1 MKTTM
6 ALSFF
11 DLRRYRWLPHLLI
24 TMTLFTVLVGIG
36 LIRFVESRLVEA
48 TGGELTLAA
57 TEVAEKLD
65 RMLFERQGDALMMAR
80 AVSLHTSD
88 PKYLSEYLKWMKTTY
103 APVYMSLAI
112 MDVQG
117 TVVAATEPSLVERD
131 YSRAASFIAVR
142 KTRRLDITDVAVQ
155 ETGESSVDTIAFTAP
170 ILDWQGTF
178 LGAVTLQVG
187 IPFLEEIT
195 TRTIRSLESRSGAEV
210 GGRVEYQMLTK
221 QGRAFVDS
229 DLPHKGYVNLKEL
242 GLPSVLLSEAGLPGY
257 IEEEHL
263 RRHVQVVTG
272 YAQTKGF
279 GEFAGL
285 GWSVLVRMD
294 RQDILAPIHAFLWK
308 VGLAGGAVWI
318 PMLGLLFW
326 ATGRLRAEHRQAQQE
341 SAWAKAAEA
350 ALLQS
355 QERNRAIVDTAL
367 DGVITIDST
376 GIVTDW
382 NAQASAIFGW
392 SREDALGRAL
402 SETIIPKRDRQ
413 AHEHGLREFLRTG
426 AGAILNRRIEIVA
439 QHKDGRELPVE
450 LAVSPAKIGDVYI
463 FSAFIRDITD
473 RRRAERRLASQYAV
487 TRVLAEATTL
497 EEAVPKII
505 QAIGESLEW
514 DLGVFWQV
522 DKAAGTLRCF
532 DQWKA
537 PSVQADPFI
546 LDTWQRAFT
555 HGEGLPGRIWTS
567 GKSAWITDVTTDT
580 NFSRSAQARHVGFH
594 GAFGFPILVGN
605 EIEGVIELFSRQ
617 VRQPDDELLKMVED
631 IGLKIGQFGERTRTE
646 GVLRE
651 TEAQLRQAQK
661 MEAVGRLAGG
671 MAHDFNN
678 LLTVIRGYSELLLGR
693 LGATDVMRKDTEEIK
708 KAADRASGLTRQL
721 LAFSRRQF
729 IAAKV
734 LDLNALVANMDGM
747 LRRLIGED
755 LVELCAELDA
765 STGAIKADPGQVEQ
779 VIMNLVVNAR
789 DAMPTGGR
797 LTIET
802 RNVTIG
808 EEVRLDA
815 VGVAPGSYVLLAV
828 CDNGQ
833 GMDAETRS
841 HLFEPFFTTKEKGKG
856 TGLGLSTVYGIVKQ
870 SGGNITVESFPGRGT
885 TFRIYFPRVEQE
897 IPRIV
902 GSGEAINMAHGRE
915 TILLVED
922 EPAVRG
928 LVHETLRLHGYTVLE
943 ARHGIEALLASAK
956 YVGPIHLLLTDVV
969 MPQMS
974 GPEIAEKILTVRP
987 EIKVLYMSGYPDH
1000 PVFDQGGVS
1009 RQTGFL
1015 PKPFSPPVLAKKVR
1029 EVLDSVKA
1037 A

>member
-1 MKTTM
+1 M
-6 ALSFF
+6 
-11 DLRRYRWLPHLLI
+11 RI
-24 TMTLFTVLVGIG
+24 
-36 LIRFVESRLVEA
+36 
-48 TGGELTLAA
+48 
-57 TEVAEKLD
+57 
-65 RMLFERQGDALMMAR
+65 
-80 AVSLHTSD
+80 SD
-88 PKYLSEYLKWMKTTY
+88 PKYLSEYLQWMKKEY
-103 APVYMSLAI
+103 SPVYLSLSV

-117 TVVAATEPSLVERD
+117 TVVAATEPSLVGRN
-131 YSRAASFIAVR
+131 YSRAASFVAAR
-142 KTRRLDITDVAVQ
+142 ATRRLDVTDIAVQ
-155 ETGESSVDTIAFTAP
+155 ETAESGVDAIAFTAP
-170 ILDWQGTF
+170 MLDTHGAF
-178 LGAVTLQVG
+178 LGVVNLQVG
-187 IPFLEEIT
+187 VAFLEDVA
-195 TRTIRSLESRSGAEV
+195 TRTIRALEARPGMN
-210 GGRVEYQMLTK
+210 GRVEYQMLTK
-221 QGRAFVDS
+221 QGRVFIDS
-229 DLPHKGYVNLKEL
+229 DVPHKGGINLKEL
-242 GLPSVLLSEAGLPGY
+242 GLPSALATVAGVPGFV
-257 IEEEHL
+257 EEEDAQ
-263 RRHVQVVTG
+263 RHVQVVTG
-272 YAQTKGF
+272 YAQTRGY
-279 GEFAGL
+279 GEFTGL
-285 GWSVLVRMD
+285 GWSVLVRRD
-294 RQDILAPIHAFLWK
+294 RQDILAPIHGFLWK
-308 VGLAGGAVWI
+308 VGIAGGVLWI

-382 NAQASAIFGW
+382 NAQATAIFGW
-392 SREDALGRAL
+392 SREEAMGRAL
-402 SETIIPKRDRQ
+402 SKTIIPERDRQ

-439 QHKDGRELPVE
+439 QHKNGRELPVE
-450 LAVSPAKIGDVYI
+450 LAVSPAKIGDAYI

-514 DLGVFWQV
+514 DLGVFWRV
-522 DKAAGTLRCF
+522 DKEARTLRCF

-537 PSVQADPFI
+537 PSVQADLFT
-546 LDTWQRAFT
+546 LDTRQRTFPR
-555 HGEGLPGRIWTS
+555 GEGLPGRIWTS
-567 GKSAWITDVTTDT
+567 GKSAWVPDVTTDE
-580 NFSRSAQARHVGFH
+580 NFPRGAQAREAGFH
-594 GAFGFPILVGN
+594 GAFGFPVLVGN
-605 EIEGVIELFSRQ
+605 EIEGVIEFFSRQ
-617 VRQPDDELLKMVED
+617 VRQPDDELLKMVDD
-631 IGLKIGQFGERTRTE
+631 ISLKIGQFGERTRTE

-755 LVELCAELDA
+755 LVELCAELD
-765 STGAIKADPGQVEQ
+765 STAGAIKADPGQVEQ

-789 DAMPTGGR
+789 DAMPMGGR

-815 VGVAPGSYVLLAV
+815 VGVAPGSYGLLAV
-828 CDNGQ
+828 RDNGQ

-870 SGGNITVESFPGRGT
+870 SGGSITVESFPGRGT
-885 TFRIYFPRVEQE
+885 TFRIYFPRVEQDL
-897 IPRIV
+897 PRV
-902 GSGEAINMAHGRE
+902 TGSGEAGDSAQGRE

-943 ARHGIEALLASAK
+943 ARHGIEALLTSAK

-974 GPEIAEKILTVRP
+974 GPEVAEKILTVRP

-1000 PVFDQGGVS
+1000 PVFDQNSMG

-1015 PKPFSPPVLAKKVR
+1015 PKPFSPPMLAKKVR

>member
-1 MKTTM
+1 MKTSM
-6 ALSFF
+6 ALSFLN
-11 DLRRYRWLPHLLI
+11 LRRYRWLAHLLI
-24 TMTLFTVLVGIG
+24 AMTVFAILVGIG
-36 LIRFVESRLVEA
+36 LIRFVEYRFVEA
-48 TGGELTLAA
+48 TGREFTLAA
-57 TEVAEKLD
+57 AEVAEKLD
-65 RMLFERQGDALMMAR
+65 RMLFDRQGDALMMAR
-80 AVSLHTSD
+80 ALAARTSD
-88 PKYLSEYLKWMKTTY
+88 PRYISEYLKWMKKEY
-103 APVYMSLAI
+103 SPIYLSLAV

-117 TVVAATEPSLVERD
+117 TVVAATEPSLVGRD
-131 YSRAASFIAVR
+131 YSRAASFIAAR
-142 KTRRLDITDVAVQ
+142 TTRRLDIADVAGQ
-155 ETGESSVDTIAFTAP
+155 EAEGDVEMVALTVP
-170 ILDWQGTF
+170 ILDAQGTF
-178 LGAVTLQVG
+178 LGVVTSRVG
-187 IPFLEEIT
+187 IPFLEEVTI
-195 TRTIRSLESRSGAEV
+195 RTIRLLEGRPGAD
-210 GGRVEYQMLTK
+210 GRVEYQILTRL
-221 QGRAFVDS
+221 GRVFIDS
-229 DLPHKGYVNLKEL
+229 DLRHKGAINLKEL
-242 GLPSVLLSEAGLPGY
+242 GLPSVLLSESGVPGF
-257 IEEEHL
+257 IEEEHV
-263 RRHVQVVTG
+263 RRHVQMVTG
-272 YAQTKGF
+272 YAKTKGF
-279 GEFAGL
+279 GEFSGL
-285 GWSVLVRMD
+285 GWSVLVQME
-294 RQDILAPIHAFLWK
+294 RQEILAPIHAFLWK
-308 VGLAGGAVWI
+308 VGIIGGAVWI
-318 PMLGLLFW
+318 PMMGLLFW
-326 ATGRLRAEHRQAQQE
+326 ATARLRAEHRQAQQE
-341 SAWAKAAEA
+341 SAWAKAAEV

-367 DGVITIDST
+367 DGVITIDSA

-382 NAQASAIFGW
+382 NAQATAIFGW
-392 SREDALGRAL
+392 SREEALGRAL
-402 SETIIPKRDRQ
+402 SETIIPEQDRQ
-413 AHEHGLREFLRTG
+413 AHEHGIREFLRIG
-426 AGAILNRRIEIVA
+426 AGAILNRRIEIVG
-439 QHKDGRELPVE
+439 QHKDGRALPVE
-450 LAVSPAKIGDVYI
+450 LAVSPAKIGDTYI

-487 TRVLAEATTL
+487 TRVLSEATTL

-505 QAIGESLEW
+505 QAIGENLEW
-514 DLGVFWQV
+514 DLGVFWRV
-522 DKAAGTLRCF
+522 DKVAMVLRCF

-537 PSVQADPFI
+537 LSVQADPFT
-546 LDTWQRAFT
+546 LDTWQRAVT
-555 HGEGLPGRIWTS
+555 RGEGLPGRIWAS
-567 GKSAWITDVTTDT
+567 SKSVWVTDIALEGDVT
-580 NFSRSAQARHVGFH
+580 REAQTRQGGFH
-594 GAFGFPILVGN
+594 GAFGFPLLVGN
-605 EIEGVIELFSRQ
+605 ETEGVIEFFSRQ
-617 VRQPDDELLKMVED
+617 VRQPDDELLRMVED
-631 IGLKIGQFGERTRTE
+631 IGLKIGQFGERARTE

-693 LGATDVMRKDTEEIK
+693 LGPTDDMRKDIEEVK

-755 LVELCAELDA
+755 IVELSAELDS

-779 VIMNLVVNAR
+779 VIMNLVVNAC
-789 DAMPTGGR
+789 DAMPKGGR

-828 CDNGQ
+828 RDNGH

-870 SGGNITVESFPGRGT
+870 SGGSIIVESASGRGT
-885 TFRIYFPRVEQE
+885 TFRIYFPRVERE
-897 IPRIV
+897 VP
-902 GSGEAINMAHGRE
+902 GPTGAAEAIDLVRGRE

-943 ARHGIEALLASAK
+943 ARHGIEALLTSAK

-974 GPEIAEKILTVRP
+974 GPEVAEKILTVRP
-987 EIKVLYMSGYPDH
+987 GIKVLYMSGYPDH

-1009 RQTGFL
+1009 RETGFL
-1015 PKPFSPPVLAKKVR
+1015 PKPFLPHVLAQKVR
-1029 EVLDSVKA
+1029 DVLNGVKA

>member
-1 MKTTM
+1 MKTSM
-6 ALSFF
+6 ALSFL
-11 DLRRYRWLPHLLI
+11 DLRRYRWLPYLLI
-24 TMTLFTVLVGIG
+24 GMTIFAVLAGIG
-36 LIRFVESRLVEA
+36 LIRFVEHRFVEA

-57 TEVAEKLD
+57 EEVAEKLD

-80 AVSLHTSD
+80 ALGSRTSD
-88 PKYLSEYLKWMKTTY
+88 QRYLSEYLKWMKKEY
-103 APVYMSLAI
+103 SPIYLSLAV

-117 TVVAATEPSLVERD
+117 TVVAATEPSLVGRD
-131 YSRAASFIAVR
+131 YSLAASFIAAR
-142 KTRRLDITDVAVQ
+142 ATRQLDIADIAVQ
-155 ETGESSVDTIAFTAP
+155 ETAESGVDMVAFTAP
-170 ILDWQGTF
+170 ILDTQGTF
-178 LGAVTLQVG
+178 LGVVTSRVG
-187 IPFLEEIT
+187 VPFLEEVT
-195 TRTIRSLESRSGAEV
+195 TRTIRSLEARPGA
-210 GGRVEYQMLTK
+210 GGRVEYQMLTRR
-221 QGRAFVDS
+221 GRAFVDS
-229 DLPHKGYVNLKEL
+229 NLPHKGTINLKEL
-242 GLPSVLLSEAGLPGY
+242 GLPSALLSETGVPGF

-272 YAQTKGF
+272 YARTRGF
-279 GEFAGL
+279 GEFPGL

-294 RQDILAPIHAFLWK
+294 RQDILAPIRAFLWK
-308 VGLAGGAVWI
+308 VGIAGGVVWI
-318 PMLGLLFW
+318 SMLGLLFW
-326 ATGRLRAEHRQAQQE
+326 ATARLRTEHRQAQQE

-355 QERNRAIVDTAL
+355 QERNRAVVDTAL

-376 GIVTDW
+376 GVVTDW
-382 NAQASAIFGW
+382 NAQATAIFGW
-392 SREDALGRAL
+392 SREEVLGRAL
-402 SETIIPKRDRQ
+402 SGTIIPERDRE

-426 AGAILNRRIEIVA
+426 AGPILNRRIEIVA
-439 QHKDGRELPVE
+439 QHRDGRELPVE
-450 LAVSPAKIGDVYI
+450 LAVSPAKIGDTYI
-463 FSAFIRDITD
+463 FSAFIRDITN
-473 RRRAERRLASQYAV
+473 RRRAEWRLASQYAV
-487 TRVLAEATTL
+487 TRVLSEATTL

-514 DLGVFWQV
+514 DLGVFWRV
-522 DKAAGTLRCF
+522 DKATGVLRCL
-532 DQWKA
+532 DQWNA
-537 PSVQADPFI
+537 PSVQADPFTM
-546 LDTWQRAFT
+546 DSWQRAFT
-555 HGEGLPGRIWTS
+555 RGEGLPGRIWAS
-567 GKSAWITDVTTDT
+567 GKSAWVTDVTVDG
-580 NFSRSAQARHVGFH
+580 NFPRGAQARHVGFH
-594 GAFGFPILVGN
+594 GAFGLPILVGS
-605 EIEGVIELFSRQ
+605 EIEGVIEFFSRH
-617 VRQPDDELLKMVED
+617 VRQPDDELLRMVED
-631 IGLKIGQFGERTRTE
+631 IGLKIGQFGERARTE

-693 LGATDVMRKDTEEIK
+693 LGSTDDMRKDMEEVK

-755 LVELCAELDA
+755 LVELNAELDA
-765 STGAIKADPGQVEQ
+765 STGAIKADPGQVEH

-789 DAMPTGGR
+789 DAMPKGGR

-802 RNVTIG
+802 TNVMIG
-808 EEVRLDA
+808 KEASLEAL
-815 VGVAPGSYVLLAV
+815 GVAPGSYVMLAV
-828 CDNGQ
+828 RDNGH

-870 SGGNITVESFPGRGT
+870 SGGSIIVESAPGRGT

-897 IPRIV
+897 VPGPTGAV
-902 GSGEAINMAHGRE
+902 EAIDPARGRE

-943 ARHGIEALLASAK
+943 ARHGIEALLTSAK
-956 YVGPIHLLLTDVV
+956 YVEPIHLLLTDVV

-974 GPEIAEKILTVRP
+974 GPEVAEKILTVRP
-987 EIKVLYMSGYPDH
+987 GIKVLYMSGYPDH

-1015 PKPFSPPVLAKKVR
+1015 PKPFSPHVLAQKVR
-1029 EVLDSVKA
+1029 EVLDGVKA

>member
-1 MKTTM
+1 MKTSM
-6 ALSFF
+6 ALTFL
-11 DLRRYRWLPHLLI
+11 DLRRYRWLPHLLFA
-24 TMTLFTVLVGIG
+24 MTVFAVLAGIG
-36 LIRFVESRLVEA
+36 LIRFVESRFVEA
-48 TGGELTLAA
+48 TGRELTLAA
-57 TEVAEKLD
+57 AEVAEKLD
-65 RMLFERQGDALMMAR
+65 RMLFERQGDILMMAR
-80 AVSLHTSD
+80 ALGSGTSD
-88 PKYLSEYLKWMKTTY
+88 PRFLSEYLKWMEKEY
-103 APVYMSLAI
+103 SPVYLSLEVI
-112 MDVQG
+112 DMQG
-117 TVVAATEPSLVERD
+117 TVVAATEPSLVGLD
-131 YSRAASFIAVR
+131 HSRAASFLAVR
-142 KTRRLDITDVAVQ
+142 ATRRLDIADVVGQ
-155 ETGESSVDTIAFTAP
+155 EAENGVETIAFTAP
-170 ILDWQGTF
+170 ILNSQGTF
-178 LGAVTLQVG
+178 LGIVTSRVG
-187 IPFLEEIT
+187 VPFLEEVT
-195 TRTIRSLESRSGAEV
+195 TRTIRSLEARPGA
-210 GGRVEYQMLTK
+210 GGRVEYQMLTR
-221 QGRAFVDS
+221 QGRVFVDS
-229 DLPHKGYVNLKEL
+229 NLPHKGAINLKEL
-242 GLPSVLLSEAGLPGY
+242 GLPSVLLSEAGVPGF

-272 YAQTKGF
+272 YAQTRGF
-279 GEFAGL
+279 GDFAGL
-285 GWSVLVRMD
+285 GWSVLVRME

-308 VGLAGGAVWI
+308 VGIAGGVVWI
-318 PMLGLLFW
+318 PMLGLLLW
-326 ATGRLRAEHRQAQQE
+326 ATARLRAEHRQAQQE

-355 QERNRAIVDTAL
+355 QERNRTIVDTAI

-376 GIVTDW
+376 GIITDW
-382 NAQASAIFGW
+382 NAQATVILGW
-392 SREDALGRAL
+392 SREEALGRAF
-402 SETIIPKRDRQ
+402 SETIIPERDRQ
-413 AHEHGLREFLRTG
+413 AHKHGIREFLRTG
-426 AGAILNRRIEIVA
+426 NGTIVNRRIEIVA
-439 QHKDGRELPVE
+439 QHRDGRELPVE
-450 LAVSPAKIGDVYI
+450 LAVSPATIGDAYI
-463 FSAFIRDITD
+463 FNVFIRDITD

-487 TRVLAEATTL
+487 TRVLSEATTL

-514 DLGVFWQV
+514 DLGVFWRV
-522 DKAAGTLRCF
+522 DKATGVLCCL

-537 PSVQADPFI
+537 PSVHADPFT
-546 LDTWQRAFT
+546 LDTWHRVFT
-555 HGEGLPGRIWTS
+555 RGEGLPGRIWAS
-567 GKSAWITDVTTDT
+567 GKSAWVTDVTVDG
-580 NFSRSAQARHVGFH
+580 NFPRGVPARQVGFH
-594 GAFGFPILVGN
+594 GAFGLPILVGS
-605 EIEGVIELFSRQ
+605 EIEGVIEFFSRQ

-631 IGLKIGQFGERTRTE
+631 IGLKIGQFGERARTE

-651 TEAQLRQAQK
+651 TETQLRQAQK

-693 LGATDVMRKDTEEIK
+693 LGPTDAMRKDMVEVK

-755 LVELCAELDA
+755 IVELSAELDA

-779 VIMNLVVNAR
+779 IIMNLVVNAR
-789 DAMPTGGR
+789 DAMPKGGR

-828 CDNGQ
+828 RDNGH

-870 SGGNITVESFPGRGT
+870 SGGSITVESAPGRGT

-897 IPRIV
+897 VSGPT
-902 GSGEAINMAHGRE
+902 GSAEAMDPARGHE

-928 LVHETLRLHGYTVLE
+928 LVHETLRLHGYKVLE
-943 ARHGIEALLASAK
+943 ARHGIEALLTSAK
-956 YVGPIHLLLTDVV
+956 YVGSIHLLLTDVV

-974 GPEIAEKILTVRP
+974 GPEVAEKILTVRP

-1009 RQTGFL
+1009 RETGFL
-1015 PKPFSPPVLAKKVR
+1015 PKPFSPPVLAQKVR

>member
-1 MKTTM
+1 MKTSM
-6 ALSFF
+6 ALSFL

-24 TMTLFTVLVGIG
+24 AMTVFAVLAGIG

-57 TEVAEKLD
+57 AEVAEKLD

-80 AVSLHTSD
+80 ALESRTSD
-88 PKYLSEYLKWMKTTY
+88 PRYLSEYLKWMKKEY
-103 APVYMSLAI
+103 SPVYLSLAV

-117 TVVAATEPSLVERD
+117 TVVAATEPSLVGRD
-131 YSRAASFIAVR
+131 YSRAASFIAAR
-142 KTRRLDITDVAVQ
+142 ATRRLDIADVAGQ
-155 ETGESSVDTIAFTAP
+155 EAESGVDTIAFTAP
-170 ILDWQGTF
+170 ILDSQGTF
-178 LGAVTLQVG
+178 LGVVTSRVG
-187 IPFLEEIT
+187 IPFLEEVT
-195 TRTIRSLESRSGAEV
+195 TRTIRSLEARQGA
-210 GGRVEYQMLTK
+210 GGRVEYQMLTR
-221 QGRAFVDS
+221 QGRVFVDS
-229 DLPHKGYVNLKEL
+229 DLPPKEAINLKEL
-242 GLPSVLLSEAGLPGY
+242 GPPSVLLSEAGVPGF
-257 IEEEHL
+257 IEEEHV

-272 YAQTKGF
+272 YAQTRGF

-285 GWSVLVRMD
+285 GWSVLVRME

-308 VGLAGGAVWI
+308 VGVAGGVVWI

-326 ATGRLRAEHRQAQQE
+326 ATARLRAEHRQAQQE

-355 QERNRAIVDTAL
+355 QERNRAIVDTAF
-367 DGVITIDST
+367 DGVITIDSS

-382 NAQASAIFGW
+382 NAQATTIFGW
-392 SREDALGRAL
+392 SREEALGRAL
-402 SETIIPKRDRQ
+402 VETIIPERDRQ
-413 AHEHGLREFLRTG
+413 AHEHGIREFLRTG
-426 AGAILNRRIEIVA
+426 AGAVLNRRIEIVA
-439 QHKDGRELPVE
+439 QHRDGRELPVE
-450 LAVSPAKIGDVYI
+450 LAVSPAKIGDAYI

-487 TRVLAEATTL
+487 TRVLSEATTL
-497 EEAVPKII
+497 EEAVPRII

-514 DLGVFWQV
+514 DLGVFWRV
-522 DKAAGTLRCF
+522 DKATGVLRCF
-532 DQWKA
+532 DQWTA
-537 PSVQADPFI
+537 PSVQADPFTMA
-546 LDTWQRAFT
+546 TWQQVLNRE
-555 HGEGLPGRIWTS
+555 EGLPGRIWAS
-567 GKSAWITDVTTDT
+567 GKSAWMTDVTVDA
-580 NFSRSAQARHVGFH
+580 NFTRGVQAQQVGFH

-605 EIEGVIELFSRQ
+605 EIEGVIEFFSHS
-617 VRQPDDELLKMVED
+617 VRQPDDELLRMVED
-631 IGLKIGQFGERTRTE
+631 IGLKIGQFGERARTE

-671 MAHDFNN
+671 VAHDFNN

-693 LGATDVMRKDTEEIK
+693 LGPTDAMRKDMEEIK

-734 LDLNALVANMDGM
+734 VDLNTLVANMDGM

-755 LVELCAELDA
+755 IVELCTELDS

-789 DAMPTGGR
+789 DAMPKGGR

-802 RNVTIG
+802 RNVTVG
-808 EEVRLDA
+808 EGARLDA
-815 VGVAPGSYVLLAV
+815 VGVAPGSYVLLV
-828 CDNGQ
+828 VRDNGH
-833 GMDAETRS
+833 GMDAETQS

-870 SGGNITVESFPGRGT
+870 SGGDIMVESAPGRGT

-897 IPRIV
+897 VPGAAGAVETIDPAR
-902 GSGEAINMAHGRE
+902 GRE

-943 ARHGIEALLASAK
+943 ARHGIEALLSSTK
-956 YVGPIHLLLTDVV
+956 YAGPIHLLLTDVV

-974 GPEIAEKILTVRP
+974 GPEVAEKLLTVRP
-987 EIKVLYMSGYPDH
+987 GIKVLYMSGYPDH

-1009 RQTGFL
+1009 RETGFL
-1015 PKPFSPPVLAKKVR
+1015 PKPFSPHVLAQKVR
-1029 EVLDSVKA
+1029 EVLDGVKA

>member
-1 MKTTM
+1 MKTSM
-6 ALSFF
+6 ALSFLN
-11 DLRRYRWLPHLLI
+11 LRRYRWLPHLLI
-24 TMTLFTVLVGIG
+24 AMTVFAVLAGIG
-36 LIRFVESRLVEA
+36 LIRFVEYRFVEA

-57 TEVAEKLD
+57 AEIAEKLD

-80 AVSLHTSD
+80 ALALRTSD
-88 PKYLSEYLKWMKTTY
+88 PRYLSEYLKWMKKEY
-103 APVYMSLAI
+103 SPVYLSLAV

-117 TVVAATEPSLVERD
+117 MVVAATEPSLVGRD
-131 YSRAASFIAVR
+131 DSRAGSFIAAR
-142 KTRRLDITDVAVQ
+142 ATRRLDIADVAGH
-155 ETGESSVDTIAFTAP
+155 EAESGVDTIAFTAP
-170 ILDWQGTF
+170 ILDTRGTF
-178 LGAVTLQVG
+178 LGVVTSRVG
-187 IPFLEEIT
+187 VPFLEEVT
-195 TRTIRSLESRSGAEV
+195 TGTIRSLEARPGA
-210 GGRVEYQMLTK
+210 GGRVEYQILTR
-221 QGRAFVDS
+221 QGKVFVDS
-229 DLPHKGYVNLKEL
+229 DLPHQGAINLKEL
-242 GLPSVLLSEAGLPGY
+242 GLPSVLLSEAGVPGF
-257 IEEEHL
+257 IEEEHV

-272 YAQTKGF
+272 YAQTRGF

-285 GWSVLVRMD
+285 GWSVLVRME
-294 RQDILAPIHAFLWK
+294 RQEILAPIHAFLWK
-308 VGLAGGAVWI
+308 VGIAGGAVWI
-318 PMLGLLFW
+318 PMMGLLFW
-326 ATGRLRAEHRQAQQE
+326 ATARLRAEHRQAQQE

-382 NAQASAIFGW
+382 NAQATAIFGW
-392 SREDALGRAL
+392 SREEALGRAL
-402 SETIIPKRDRQ
+402 SETIIPEQDRQ
-413 AHEHGLREFLRTG
+413 AHEHGIREFLRTG

-439 QHKDGRELPVE
+439 QHRDGRELPVE
-450 LAVSPAKIGDVYI
+450 LAVSPAKIGDAYI

-487 TRVLAEATTL
+487 TRVLSEATTL

-514 DLGVFWQV
+514 DLGVFWRV
-522 DKAAGTLRCF
+522 DKATGVLRCF

-537 PSVQADPFI
+537 PSVQADPFT
-546 LDTWQRAFT
+546 LDTWQRVFT
-555 HGEGLPGRIWTS
+555 RGEGLPGRIWAS
-567 GKSAWITDVTTDT
+567 GKSAWVTDVTVDV
-580 NFSRSAQARHVGFH
+580 NFPRGAQARQVGFH
-594 GAFGFPILVGN
+594 GAFGLPILVGS
-605 EIEGVIELFSRQ
+605 EIEGVIEFFSRQ
-617 VRQPDDELLKMVED
+617 VRQPDDELLRMVED
-631 IGLKIGQFGERTRTE
+631 IGLKIGQFGERARTE

-693 LGATDVMRKDTEEIK
+693 LGPTDDMRKDIEEVK

-755 LVELCAELDA
+755 IVELSAELDS

-779 VIMNLVVNAR
+779 VIMNLVVNAC
-789 DAMPTGGR
+789 DAMPKGGR

-828 CDNGQ
+828 RDNGH

-870 SGGNITVESFPGRGT
+870 SGGSIIVESASGRGT
-885 TFRIYFPRVEQE
+885 TFRIYFPRVERE
-897 IPRIV
+897 VP
-902 GSGEAINMAHGRE
+902 GPTGAAEAIDLVRGRE

-943 ARHGIEALLASAK
+943 ARHGIEALLTSAK

-974 GPEIAEKILTVRP
+974 GPEVAEKILTVRP
-987 EIKVLYMSGYPDH
+987 GIKVLYMSGYPDH
-1000 PVFDQGGVS
+1000 PVFDQGGVN
-1009 RQTGFL
+1009 RETGFL
-1015 PKPFSPPVLAKKVR
+1015 PKPFSPHVLAQKVR
-1029 EVLDSVKA
+1029 EVLNGVKA

>member
-1 MKTTM
+1 MKTSM
-6 ALSFF
+6 AVSFL

-24 TMTLFTVLVGIG
+24 ANTLVAVLAGIG
-36 LIRFVESRLVEA
+36 LIQFVESRFVEA

-57 TEVAEKLD
+57 AEVSEKLD
-65 RMLFERQGDALMMAR
+65 WMLFERQGDALMMAR
-80 AVSLHTSD
+80 AVSLRTSD

-103 APVYMSLAI
+103 GPVYLSLAVT
-112 MDVQG
+112 DVQG
-117 TVVAATEPSLVERD
+117 AVVAATEPSLVGRD
-131 YSRAASFIAVR
+131 YSRAPSFIAAR
-142 KTRRLDITDVAVQ
+142 ATRQLDIADVAVQ
-155 ETGESSVDTIAFTAP
+155 ETVESGVDAIRFMAP
-170 ILDWQGTF
+170 ILDAQGTF
-178 LGAVTLQVG
+178 LGVVTSLVG
-187 IPFLEEIT
+187 ISLLEEVATKI
-195 TRTIRSLESRSGAEV
+195 IRSLEAWPGASR
-210 GGRVEYQMLTK
+210 RVEYKMLTR
-221 QGRAFVDS
+221 QGRVFVDS
-229 DLPHKGYVNLKEL
+229 DLQHKGAINLKEL
-242 GLPSVLLSEAGLPGY
+242 GLPSVLLSEAGVPGF

-263 RRHVQVVTG
+263 QRHVQVVTG
-272 YAQTKGF
+272 YARTKGF

-308 VGLAGGAVWI
+308 VGIAGGVVWI

-326 ATGRLRAEHRQAQQE
+326 ATARLRAEHRQAQQE

-382 NAQASAIFGW
+382 NAQATAIFGW
-392 SREDALGRAL
+392 SREEVLGRAL
-402 SETIIPKRDRQ
+402 TETIIPERDRQ
-413 AHEHGLREFLRTG
+413 VYEHSIREFLRTG
-426 AGAILNRRIEIVA
+426 DGAILNRRIEIAA
-439 QHKDGRELPVE
+439 QHRDGRELPVE
-450 LAVSPAKIGDVYI
+450 LAVSPAKIGDAYI
-463 FSAFIRDITD
+463 FSVFIRDITD

-514 DLGVFWQV
+514 DLGLFWRV
-522 DKAAGTLRCF
+522 DKAAGVLRCV
-532 DQWKA
+532 DHWMV
-537 PSVQADPFI
+537 PSVRADLFT
-546 LDTWQRAFT
+546 LATWKRVLT
-555 HGEGLPGRIWTS
+555 RGEDLPGRIWSS
-567 GKSAWITDVTTDT
+567 GKSAWVTDVTMDT
-580 NFSRSAQARHVGFH
+580 HFTRGALARQVGFY
-594 GAFGFPILVGN
+594 GAVGFPVPVGN

-617 VRQPDDELLKMVED
+617 VRQPDDELLRMVED
-631 IGLKIGQFGERTRTE
+631 IGLKIGQFGERVRTE

-693 LGATDVMRKDTEEIK
+693 LGATDDMRKDMEEVK

-755 LVELCAELDA
+755 IIELSVELDA

-779 VIMNLVVNAR
+779 IIMNLVVNAR
-789 DAMPTGGR
+789 DAMPKGGR

-802 RNVTIG
+802 TNVTIG
-808 EEVRLDA
+808 KEASLDA

-828 CDNGQ
+828 RDNGH

-870 SGGNITVESFPGRGT
+870 SGGSIFVESAPDRGT

-897 IPRIV
+897 VLGPTGAV
-902 GSGEAINMAHGRE
+902 EAIDPACGRE

-922 EPAVRG
+922 EPAVRC

-943 ARHGIEALLASAK
+943 ARHGIEALLTSAK

-974 GPEIAEKILTVRP
+974 GPEVAEKILTVRP

-1000 PVFDQGGVS
+1000 PVFDQGGVN

-1015 PKPFSPPVLAKKVR
+1015 PKPFSPRVLAQKVR
-1029 EVLDSVKA
+1029 EVLSGVKA

>member
-1 MKTTM
+1 MKTSR
-6 ALSFF
+6 ALSFL
-11 DLRRYRWLPHLLI
+11 DLRPYRWFPHLLI
-24 TMTLFTVLVGIG
+24 AMTLFAVLAGIG
-36 LIRFVESRLVEA
+36 LIRFVEARLVEA

-57 TEVAEKLD
+57 TEVAENLD
-65 RMLFERQGDALMMAR
+65 RMMFERQGDALMMAR
-80 AVSLHTSD
+80 ALGERTSD
-88 PKYLSEYLKWMKTTY
+88 PRFLSEYLKWMKKEY
-103 APVYMSLAI
+103 SPVYLSLAVT
-112 MDVQG
+112 DVQG
-117 TVVAATEPSLVERD
+117 TVVAATEPSLVGRD
-131 YSRAASFIAVR
+131 YGRAASFIAAR
-142 KTRRLDITDVAVQ
+142 ATRRLDIADVAGQ
-155 ETGESSVDTIAFTAP
+155 EAESGVDTIAFTAP
-170 ILDWQGTF
+170 ILDAQGTF
-178 LGAVTLQVG
+178 LGVVTSRVG
-187 IPFLEEIT
+187 VPFLEEVT
-195 TRTIRSLESRSGAEV
+195 TRTIRSLEARPGA
-210 GGRVEYQMLTK
+210 GGRVEYQMLTR
-221 QGRAFVDS
+221 QGRVFVDS
-229 DLPHKGYVNLKEL
+229 NLPHKAAINLKEL
-242 GLPSVLLSEAGLPGY
+242 GLPSVLLSEAGVPGF

-272 YAQTKGF
+272 YAQTRGF

-285 GWSVLVRMD
+285 EWSVLVRME
-294 RQDILAPIHAFLWK
+294 RQDILAPLHAYLWK
-308 VGLAGGAVWI
+308 VGITGGVVWI
-318 PMLGLLFW
+318 PMLGLLLW
-326 ATGRLRAEHRQAQQE
+326 ATARLRAEHRQAQQE

-382 NAQASAIFGW
+382 NAQATAIFGW
-392 SREDALGRAL
+392 SREEALGRTLA
-402 SETIIPKRDRQ
+402 ETIIPERDRQ
-413 AHEHGLREFLRTG
+413 AHEHGIREFLRTG
-426 AGAILNRRIEIVA
+426 AGAVLNRRIEIVA
-439 QHKDGRELPVE
+439 QHRDGRELPVE
-450 LAVSPAKIGDVYI
+450 LAVSPAKIGDAYI

-473 RRRAERRLASQYAV
+473 RRRTERRLASQYAV
-487 TRVLAEATTL
+487 TRVLSEATTL

-514 DLGVFWQV
+514 DLGVFWRV
-522 DKAAGTLRCF
+522 DKAAEVLRCF

-537 PSVQADPFI
+537 PSVQADPFA
-546 LDTWQRAFT
+546 LDTWQRVFT
-555 HGEGLPGRIWTS
+555 RGQGLPGRIWAS
-567 GKSAWITDVTTDT
+567 GKSAWVTDVTTDA
-580 NFSRSAQARHVGFH
+580 NFPRGAQARQVGFH

-605 EIEGVIELFSRQ
+605 EIQGVIELFSHSIRQ
-617 VRQPDDELLKMVED
+617 LDDELLKMVED
-631 IGLKIGQFGERTRTE
+631 IGLKIGQFGERARTE

-678 LLTVIRGYSELLLGR
+678 LLTVIRGYSELFLGR
-693 LGATDVMRKDTEEIK
+693 LGPTDAMRKDMEEVK

-734 LDLNALVANMDGM
+734 LDLNALVANMNGM

-755 LVELCAELDA
+755 IVELSAELDA
-765 STGAIKADPGQVEQ
+765 SIGAIKADPGQVEQ

-789 DAMPTGGR
+789 DAMPKGGR

-808 EEVRLDA
+808 GEVRLDA
-815 VGVAPGSYVLLAV
+815 VGVAPGSYVLLAIH
-828 CDNGQ
+828 DTGQ

-870 SGGNITVESFPGRGT
+870 SGGSITVESAPGRGT
-885 TFRIYFPRVEQE
+885 TFRIYFPRIEQE
-897 IPRIV
+897 VP
-902 GSGEAINMAHGRE
+902 GSTGAVEAIDPARGRE

-928 LVHETLRLHGYTVLE
+928 LVQETLRLHGYTVLE
-943 ARHGIEALLASAK
+943 ARHGIEALLSSAK

-974 GPEIAEKILTVRP
+974 GPEVAEKILTVRP
-987 EIKVLYMSGYPDH
+987 DIKVLYMSGYPDH
-1000 PVFDQGGVS
+1000 PVFEQGGVS

-1015 PKPFSPPVLAKKVR
+1015 PKPFSPPALAQKVR
-1029 EVLDSVKA
+1029 EVLDGVKA

>member
-1 MKTTM
+1 MKTSM
-6 ALSFF
+6 ALSFL
-11 DLRRYRWLPHLLI
+11 DLRRYRWLPYLI
-24 TMTLFTVLVGIG
+24 IAMTIFAVFAGIVLA
-36 LIRFVESRLVEA
+36 RFVEYRLVEA

-57 TEVAEKLD
+57 AEVAEKLD
-65 RMLFERQGDALMMAR
+65 RMMFERQGNTLMMAR
-80 AVSLHTSD
+80 AFGLRASD
-88 PKYLSEYLKWMKTTY
+88 PRYLSEYLEWMKTEY
-103 APVYMSLAI
+103 SPVYLWFAVTDS
-112 MDVQG
+112 QG
-117 TVVAATEPSLVERD
+117 TVVAATDLSLVGRD
-131 YSRAASFIAVR
+131 YSHAASFIAAR
-142 KTRRLDITDVAVQ
+142 ATRRLDIADVAVQ
-155 ETGESSVDTIAFTAP
+155 EPESGVNTIAFTAP
-170 ILDWQGTF
+170 ILDSQGTF
-178 LGAVTLQVG
+178 LGVVTSRVG
-187 IPFLEEIT
+187 IPLLEEVT
-195 TRTIRSLESRSGAEV
+195 TRTIRSLEVRQGA
-210 GGRVEYQMLTK
+210 GGRVEYQMLTQ
-221 QGRAFVDS
+221 QGLVFVDS
-229 DLPHKGYVNLKEL
+229 NPPHQGTINLKEL
-242 GLPSVLLSEAGLPGY
+242 GLPSVLLSESGVPGY

-272 YAQTKGF
+272 YAQTRGF
-279 GEFAGL
+279 GEFSGL
-285 GWSVLVRMD
+285 GWSVLMRME

-308 VGLAGGAVWI
+308 VGIASVVVWI
-318 PMLGLLFW
+318 PMLGLLFY
-326 ATGRLRAEHRQAQQE
+326 ATSRLRAEHRQAQQE

-382 NAQASAIFGW
+382 NAQATAIFGW
-392 SREDALGRAL
+392 SREEALGRAL
-402 SETIIPKRDRQ
+402 AETIIPERDRQ
-413 AHEHGLREFLRTG
+413 AHEQGIREFLRSGT
-426 AGAILNRRIEIVA
+426 GAILNRRIEIVA
-439 QHKDGRELPVE
+439 KHRNGWELPVE
-450 LAVSPAKIGDVYI
+450 LAVSPAKIGDAYI

-487 TRVLAEATTL
+487 TRVLSEATTL
-497 EEAVPKII
+497 EQAVPKII

-514 DLGVFWQV
+514 DLGVFWRA
-522 DKAAGTLRCF
+522 DKATGVLRCL

-537 PSVQADPFI
+537 PSVQADSFT
-546 LDTWQRAFT
+546 LSTWQQVFNRE
-555 HGEGLPGRIWTS
+555 EGLPGRIWAN
-567 GKSAWITDVTTDT
+567 GKSAWLTDVALDP
-580 NFSRSAQARHVGFH
+580 NFPRGAEARQVGFH
-594 GAFGFPILVGN
+594 GAFGFPILIGS
-605 EIEGVIELFSRQ
+605 EIEGVIEFFSRQ
-617 VRQPDDELLKMVED
+617 VRQPDDELLRMVED
-631 IGLKIGQFGERTRTE
+631 IGLKIGQFGERARTE

-671 MAHDFNN
+671 VAHDFNN

-693 LGATDVMRKDTEEIK
+693 LGPHDAMRKDMEEVK

-734 LDLNALVANMDGM
+734 VDLNALVANMDGM

-755 LVELCAELDA
+755 IVELCAELDPVA
-765 STGAIKADPGQVEQ
+765 GAIKADPGQIEQ

-789 DAMPTGGR
+789 DAMPKGGR

-808 EEVRLDA
+808 KGARLDA
-815 VGVAPGSYVLLAV
+815 VGVEPGSYVLLAV
-828 CDNGQ
+828 RDTGH

-870 SGGNITVESFPGRGT
+870 SGGSIVVESAPGRGA

-897 IPRIV
+897 AKEAAGGV
-902 GSGEAINMAHGRE
+902 EAIDPAHGRE

-922 EPAVRG
+922 EPSVRG
-928 LVHETLRLHGYTVLE
+928 LVHETLRVHGYTVLE
-943 ARHGIEALLASAK
+943 ARHGIEALLASTK

-974 GPEIAEKILTVRP
+974 GPEVAEKLLVVRP
-987 EIKVLYMSGYPDH
+987 GIKVLYMSGYPDH
-1000 PVFDQGGVS
+1000 PIFDQGGVT
-1009 RQTGFL
+1009 RETGFL
-1015 PKPFSPPVLAKKVR
+1015 PKPFSPQVLAQKVR
-1029 EVLDSVKA
+1029 EVLDGVKA

>member
-1 MKTTM
+1 MKTSM
-6 ALSFF
+6 ALSFL
-11 DLRRYRWLPHLLI
+11 DLRRYRWLPYLLI
-24 TMTLFTVLVGIG
+24 AMTLLAVLAGVG
-36 LIRFVESRLVEA
+36 LIRFVEARVVEA

-57 TEVAEKLD
+57 AEVAEKLD
-65 RMLFERQGDALMMAR
+65 RMLFERQGDALTMAR
-80 AVSLHTSD
+80 SLELRVSDT
-88 PKYLSEYLKWMKTTY
+88 KYISEYLNWMKQEY
-103 APVYMSLAI
+103 APTYLSLEVMNAR
-112 MDVQG
+112 G
-117 TVVAATEPSLVERD
+117 TVVAATESSLIGRD
-131 YSRAASFIAVR
+131 RSRDQSFNAVR
-142 KTRRLDITDVAVQ
+142 ATRRLNIVDVAVQ
-155 ETGESSVDTIAFTAP
+155 ETAESGVDTVMFTAP
-170 ILDWQGTF
+170 ILDQQGTF
-178 LGAVTLQVG
+178 LGVVTTQVG
-187 IPFLEEIT
+187 IPFLEETT
-195 TRTIRSLESRSGAEV
+195 TRTIRSFEARRGV
-210 GGRVEYQMLTK
+210 GGQVEYQMLTK
-221 QGRAFVDS
+221 QGRLFVDS
-229 DLPHKGYVNLKEL
+229 DFPHKGGINLKEL
-242 GLPSVLLSEAGLPGY
+242 GLPSALRSEAGAPGF

-272 YAQTKGF
+272 YARTNGF
-279 GEFAGL
+279 GDFPGL
-285 GWSVLVRMD
+285 GWSILVRMD
-294 RQDILAPIHAFLWK
+294 RQDILAPSHTFLWK
-308 VGLAGGAVWI
+308 AGIVGGVVWI

-326 ATGRLRAEHRQAQQE
+326 ATARLRAEHRQAQQE

-376 GIVTDW
+376 GMVTDW
-382 NAQASAIFGW
+382 NAQATAIFGW
-392 SREDALGRAL
+392 SREDAMGRAL
-402 SETIIPKRDRQ
+402 SETIIPERDRQ
-413 AHEHGLREFLRTG
+413 AHEHGLREFLRTET
-426 AGAILNRRIEIVA
+426 GAILNRRIEIIA
-439 QHKDGRELPVE
+439 RHKDGRELPVE
-450 LAVSPAKIGDVYI
+450 LSVSPAKIGDAYI

-514 DLGVFWQV
+514 DLGLFWRV
-522 DKAAGTLRCF
+522 DKAAEVLRCL
-532 DQWKA
+532 DHWKA
-537 PSVQADPFI
+537 PSVPADPFT
-546 LDTWQRAFT
+546 LDTWQRVFT
-555 HGEGLPGRIWTS
+555 RGQGLPGRIWAT
-567 GKSAWITDVTTDT
+567 GKPAWVADVTIDT
-580 NFSRSAQARHVGFH
+580 NFPRGAQARQVGFH
-594 GAFGFPILVGN
+594 GAFGFPILIGS

-617 VRQPDDELLKMVED
+617 VRQSDEELLRMVED
-631 IGLKIGQFGERTRTE
+631 IGLKIGQFGERARTE

-678 LLTVIRGYSELLLGR
+678 LLTVIRGYSDLLLGR
-693 LGATDVMRKDTEEIK
+693 LGPSDAMRKDVEEVK

-755 LVELCAELDA
+755 IVEFNAELDA
-765 STGAIKADPGQVEQ
+765 SLGAIKADPGQVEQ

-789 DAMPTGGR
+789 DAMPKGGR

-802 RNVTIG
+802 KNVTIG
-808 EEVRLDA
+808 DEVRLDV
-815 VGVAPGSYVLLAV
+815 VGVAPGSYVLLTV
-828 CDNGQ
+828 RDNGH

-870 SGGNITVESFPGRGT
+870 SGGNITVESAPGRGA
-885 TFRIYFPRVEQE
+885 TFRIYFPRVEQKAE
-897 IPRIV
+897 V
-902 GSGEAINMAHGRE
+902 VEGSAEAISPARGRE

-943 ARHGIEALLASAK
+943 ARHGIEALLTSAK

-974 GPEIAEKILTVRP
+974 GPEVAEKILTIRP

-1000 PVFDQGGVS
+1000 PVFDQGGLS

-1015 PKPFSPPVLAKKVR
+1015 PKPFSPPVLTQKVR

>member
-1 MKTTM
+1 MKTSM
-6 ALSFF
+6 ALSFL
-11 DLRRYRWLPHLLI
+11 DLRRYRWLPYLLVA
-24 TMTLFTVLVGIG
+24 MTLLAVFAGVG
-36 LIRFVESRLVEA
+36 LIRFVEARVVQA

-57 TEVAEKLD
+57 AEVAEKLD
-65 RMLFERQGDALMMAR
+65 RMLFERQGDALTMAR
-80 AVSLHTSD
+80 SLELRVSD
-88 PKYLSEYLKWMKTTY
+88 QKYLSEYLNWMKQEYSPTY
-103 APVYMSLAI
+103 LSLAV
-112 MDVQG
+112 MNVQG
-117 TVVAATEPSLVERD
+117 TVVAATESSLIGRD
-131 YSRAASFIAVR
+131 RSRDASFITAR
-142 KTRRLDITDVAVQ
+142 ATRRHNIADVAVR
-155 ETGESSVDTIAFTAP
+155 ETAESGIDTVMFTAP
-170 ILDWQGTF
+170 ILDAQGTF
-178 LGAVTLQVG
+178 LGVVSSQVG
-187 IPFLEEIT
+187 VSYLEEAT
-195 TRTIRSLESRSGAEV
+195 TRTIRSFEARRETGV
-210 GGRVEYQMLTK
+210 RVEYQMLTK
-221 QGRAFVDS
+221 EGRVFVDS
-229 DLPHKGYVNLKEL
+229 NLSHKGDINLKKM
-242 GLPSVLLSEAGLPGY
+242 GLPSALQSEAGVPGF

-272 YAQTKGF
+272 YARTNGF
-279 GEFAGL
+279 GDFPGL
-285 GWSVLVRMD
+285 GWSILVRMD
-294 RQDILAPIHAFLWK
+294 RQDILAPSHTFLWK
-308 VGLAGGAVWI
+308 AGIVGGVVWI
-318 PMLGLLFW
+318 PMMGLLFW
-326 ATGRLRAEHRQAQQE
+326 ATARLRAEHRQAQQE

-355 QERNRAIVDTAL
+355 QERNRAIVDTAF

-382 NAQASAIFGW
+382 NAQATAIFGW
-392 SREDALGRAL
+392 SREDAMGRVL
-402 SETIIPKRDRQ
+402 SETIIPERDRQ
-413 AHEHGLREFLRTG
+413 AHEHGLREFFRTG
-426 AGAILNRRIEIVA
+426 AGAILNRRIEIIA

-450 LAVSPAKIGDVYI
+450 LAVSPAKIGDAYI

-487 TRVLAEATTL
+487 TRVLSEAATL

-505 QAIGESLEW
+505 QAIGENLEW
-514 DLGVFWQV
+514 DVGLFWRVDRATGV
-522 DKAAGTLRCF
+522 LRCF

-537 PSVQADPFI
+537 PSIQADPFTM
-546 LDTWQRAFT
+546 DTWQRVCAR
-555 HGEGLPGRIWTS
+555 GEDLPGRIWAS
-567 GKSAWITDVTTDT
+567 GKSAWVADVTQDT
-580 NFSRSAQARHVGFH
+580 HFTRGAQARQAGLHC
-594 GAFGFPILVGN
+594 AFGFPILVGS
-605 EIEGVIELFSRQ
+605 EIEGAIEFFSHS
-617 VRQPDDELLKMVED
+617 VRQPDDELLRMVED
-631 IGLKIGQFGERTRTE
+631 IGLKIGQFGERARTE

-693 LGATDVMRKDTEEIK
+693 LGPSDAMRKDVEEVK

-755 LVELCAELDA
+755 MVEFSAELDA

-789 DAMPTGGR
+789 DAMPKGGR

-802 RNVTIG
+802 TNVTIG
-808 EEVRLDA
+808 KEASLDA
-815 VGVAPGSYVLLAV
+815 AGVEPGSYVLLAV
-828 CDNGQ
+828 RDTGH

-870 SGGNITVESFPGRGT
+870 SGGSIFVESAPDRGT

-897 IPRIV
+897 VLGPTGAV
-902 GSGEAINMAHGRE
+902 EAIDPARGRE

-943 ARHGIEALLASAK
+943 ARHGIEALITSTK

-974 GPEIAEKILTVRP
+974 GPEVAEKILTVRP
-987 EIKVLYMSGYPDH
+987 EIKILYMSGYPDH

-1015 PKPFSPPVLAKKVR
+1015 PKPFSPPVLTQKVR